1 MILPS
6 TMVKFDLYF
15 SSSFVSNPEKIRF
28 GINDTVIAE
37 QYLPIDSYSVSIDLS
52 DGNHQFWFELCDKS
66 VDNELRVNGELV
78 SDTFVEIKNIAINGS
93 MMHYLLNDNG
103 YVIPDWDHHKD
114 VAQWFLEN
122 KGVIPDKLD
131 NSKYLNL
138 KGKYFFNFSLPIKEF
153 LDSKISID
161 LAYAKFYNGSL
172 DRYQQLKNRILLKEY
187 HDTKTTN

>member
-1 MILPS
+1 
-6 TMVKFDLYF
+6 MVKFDLYF

-52 DGNHQFWFELCDKS
+52 DGNHQFWVELCDKS
-66 VDNELRVNGELV
+66 INNELRVNGDLV
-78 SDTFVEIKNIAINGS
+78 NDTFVEIKNIAINGS

-122 KGVIPDKLD
+122 KGSVPEKLD

-153 LDSKISID
+153 LDSKIIID
-161 LAYAKFYNGSL
+161 LAYAKFYNDSL
-172 DRYQQLKNRILLKEY
+172 DRYQQLKNKILLKEY
-187 HDTKTTN
+187 NDTKTTN